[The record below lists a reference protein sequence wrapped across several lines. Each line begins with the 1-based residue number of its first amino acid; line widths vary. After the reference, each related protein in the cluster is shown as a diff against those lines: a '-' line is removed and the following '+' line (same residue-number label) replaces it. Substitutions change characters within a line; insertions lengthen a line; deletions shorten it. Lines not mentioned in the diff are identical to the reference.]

1 MATIYVYAATR
12 EEATASWPACSAPL
26 TNRHQADRECAGLN
40 AYWQRMAK
48 ARLAKARRIE
58 VFEFANEEEPTC

>member
-1 MATIYVYAATR
+1 MPTIYVYAATR
-12 EEATASWPACSAPL
+12 EEAAQAVRACSAPL

-40 AYWQRMAK
+40 AYWERMAE

-58 VFEFANEEEPTC
+58 VFEFTEEVPTC